1 MSQISH
7 QTTSQNTAEVHS
19 AGALRAVAS
28 AVLRQQTTL
37 LAPVV
42 LQGVGIHS
50 GKNCRLEIRPAAE
63 NFGYQ
68 FCRQD
73 LNADCQV
80 KISPALAEERELQT
94 RLSGNGIAIATPEH
108 VFSACAGLGLDNA
121 LFVFDAEEAPIL
133 DGSAQKIVEKIEQ
146 TGLKT
151 QNAPRYAMKILCEVA
166 LSDDATPARIVFR
179 PTPLP
184 LTEIAVEMDSP
195 IPVIGHESLE
205 MRLTP
210 KAYKQEIAS
219 ARTYGNQESL
229 IPLLKRSLGRGASHK
244 NTLVLLGGQV
254 SRDQSLRFSDEFVRH
269 KALDLIGD
277 LALLNAPLWGRVETY
292 APSHR
297 FTGRALRHLV
307 EQTDA
312 WEKIPFPEAA

>member
-1 MSQISH
+1 M
-7 QTTSQNTAEVHS
+7 
-19 AGALRAVAS
+19 
-28 AVLRQQTTL
+28 RQQTTVS
-37 LAPVV
+37 APVI
-42 LQGVGIHS
+42 LQGKGIHS
-50 GKNCRLEIRPAAE
+50 GKECRLEIRPAEE

-68 FCRQD
+68 FCRTD
-73 LNADCQV
+73 LNPDCQV

-133 DGSAQKIVEKIEQ
+133 DGSAEVIVQALNK
-146 TGLKT
+146 TGMT
-151 QNAPRYAMKILCEVA
+151 RQAAPRYAIKILREVSFA
-166 LSDDATPARIVFR
+166 DPANPARMVFR

-184 LTEIAVEMDSP
+184 SSEIAVEMDSP
-195 IPVIGHESLE
+195 IPAVGYESLE

-210 KAYKQEIAS
+210 EAYKREIAP
-219 ARTYGNQESL
+219 ARTYGSEESL
-229 IPLLKRSLGRGASHK
+229 IPLLKRSLGRGANHK
-244 NTLVLLGGQV
+244 NTIVLLGGQV

-277 LALLNAPLWGRVETY
+277 LALLNAPLWGRVEAY
-292 APSHR
+292 APNHCS
-297 FTGRALRHLV
+297 TGRALRHLL

-312 WEKIPFPEAA
+312 WEKTPFPEVS